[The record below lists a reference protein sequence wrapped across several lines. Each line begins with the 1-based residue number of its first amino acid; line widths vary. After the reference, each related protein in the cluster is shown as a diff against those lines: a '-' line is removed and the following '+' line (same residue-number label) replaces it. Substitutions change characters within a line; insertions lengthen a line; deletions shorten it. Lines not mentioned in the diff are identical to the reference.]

1 VTQPFPDAWLAVIV
15 KLVTGASLSVG
26 DIIEVT
32 TERLAYGG
40 DAVARYNGLAVFV
53 PLAAPGERLRVR
65 VTDLKKNFARAVV
78 EQVLSPADSRRDA
91 PCRYFGECGGCQLQH
106 INYAAQLEA
115 KVGFVRDALERVGRI
130 DWPHEIEIRHTGEFG
145 YRARAKIKIERH
157 TEGHPSIGFARAGS
171 RSVCDVTSCAILIPE
186 LDAALGS
193 LREAVS
199 NNPDLIT
206 TPGAVAEIDIAA
218 GDSAVSFEP
227 QVRGLPGG
235 VLNRRVAGFTLRF
248 SPATFFQVNPMM
260 LDTLVSEAVGEE
272 SGSLA
277 VDLFAGV
284 GLFTLPLARHYAR
297 VIGVESDHKAVDFAR
312 ENAGANSLT
321 NVEVHRATAGP
332 WLERF
337 AALHN
342 TAPDLILLDPP
353 RVGAANTIPHIVA
366 SKAARITYV
375 SCDPTTLARDLRKLL
390 DAGYEMRRVIALDL
404 FPQTYHVETVVGLA
418 RK

>member
-1 VTQPFPDAWLAVIV
+1 MTAAL
-15 KLVTGASLSVG
+15 LSAG

-40 DAVARYNGLAVFV
+40 DAVARHNGLAVFV

-65 VTDLKKNFARAVV
+65 VTDLKKNFARAVI
-78 EQVLSPADSRRDA
+78 EQVLIPADSRREA

-115 KVGFVRDALERVGRI
+115 KAGFVRDALERVGRI
-130 DWPHEIEIRHTGEFG
+130 DWPHEIEIRHAGEFG
-145 YRARAKIKIERH
+145 YRARARIKIERRN
-157 TEGHPSIGFARAGS
+157 EAPPRIGFARAGS
-171 RSVCDVTSCAILIPE
+171 RSVCDVASCAILLPE
-186 LDAALGS
+186 LDAALAS

-199 NNPDLIT
+199 NNPELIAT
-206 TPGAVAEIDIAA
+206 SGAVAEINIGA

-227 QVRGLPGG
+227 QVAGLPGG
-235 VLNRRVAGFTLRF
+235 GLSRRVAGFSLRF
-248 SPATFFQVNPMM
+248 SPATFFQVNPLM
-260 LDTLVSEAVGEE
+260 LETLVSEAVGKE

-277 VDLFAGV
+277 FDLFAGV

-297 VIGVESDHKAVDFAR
+297 VIGVESDHRAVDFAR
-312 ENAGANSLT
+312 ENAEANGLT
-321 NVEVHRATAGP
+321 NVEVHRATAGS
-332 WLERF
+332 WLERC
-337 AALHN
+337 AALRN

-353 RVGAANTIPHIVA
+353 RVGAANISPHVVA
-366 SKAARITYV
+366 SKASRITYV

-390 DAGYEMRRVIALDL
+390 DGGYELRRVVALDM

-418 RK
+418 RKELG

>member
-1 VTQPFPDAWLAVIV
+1 
-15 KLVTGASLSVG
+15 VTGASLSVD

-32 TERLAYGG
+32 SERLAYGG
-40 DAVARYNGLAVFV
+40 DAVARHNGLAVFV
-53 PLAAPGERLRVR
+53 PLAAPGDRLRVR
-65 VTDLKKNFARAVV
+65 VTDLKKNFARAVI

-115 KVGFVRDALERVGRI
+115 KAGFVRDALERVGRI
-130 DWPHEIEIRHTGEFG
+130 DWPHEVEIKHAGEFG
-145 YRARAKIKIERH
+145 YRARAKIKIERRN
-157 TEGHPSIGFARAGS
+157 EAPPRIGFARAGS
-171 RSVCDVTSCAILIPE
+171 RSVCDVASCAILIPE

-218 GDSAVSFEP
+218 GDSAVSAEP
-227 QVRGLPGG
+227 QVGGLPGG
-235 VLNRRVAGFTLRF
+235 VLNRRVAGFTMRF
-248 SPATFFQVNPMM
+248 SPATFFQVNPLM
-260 LDTLVSEAVGEE
+260 LETLVSEAVGEE

-284 GLFTLPLARHYAR
+284 GLFTLPLARRYAR
-297 VIGVESDHKAVDFAR
+297 VIGVESDHRAVYFAR
-312 ENAGANSLT
+312 ANAEANSLT

-337 AALHN
+337 AMHN
-342 TAPDLILLDPP
+342 SAPDLILLDPP
-353 RVGAANTIPHIVA
+353 RVGAVNTISHIVA

-390 DAGYEMRRVIALDL
+390 DAGYELRRVVALDM
-404 FPQTYHVETVVGLA
+404 FAQTYHVETVVALA

>member
-1 VTQPFPDAWLAVIV
+1 
-15 KLVTGASLSVG
+15 VTGASLSVG

-53 PLAAPGERLRVR
+53 PLAAPGDRLRVR
-65 VTDLKKNFARAVV
+65 VTDLKKNFARAVI
-78 EQVLSPADSRRDA
+78 ERVLAPADSRRDA

-115 KVGFVRDALERVGRI
+115 KAGFVRDALERVGRI
-130 DWPHEIEIRHTGEFG
+130 DWPHEIEIKHAGEFG

-157 TEGHPSIGFARAGS
+157 NEGPPRIGFARAGS
-171 RSVCDVTSCAILIPE
+171 RSVCDVASCAILIPE

-199 NNPDLIT
+199 NNPDLIK
-206 TPGAVAEIDIAA
+206 TPGAVAEINIAA
-218 GDSAVSFEP
+218 GGSAVSVEP
-227 QVRGLPGG
+227 QVDRLPGG

-248 SPATFFQVNPMM
+248 SPATFFQANPLM
-260 LDTLVSEAVGEE
+260 LETLVSEAVGEE

-284 GLFTLPLARHYAR
+284 GLFTLPLARRYAR
-297 VIGVESDHKAVDFAR
+297 VIGVESDRRAASFALENITTNKLANVDVYQT
-312 ENAGANSLT
+312 NAAS
-321 NVEVHRATAGP
+321 
-332 WLERF
+332 WLEKF
-337 AALHN
+337 AGTRDA
-342 TAPDLILLDPP
+342 APDLVLLDPP
-353 RVGAANTIPHIVA
+353 RIGAAETIPSLIA
-366 SKAARITYV
+366 RKPSRITYV

-390 DAGYEMRRVIALDL
+390 DGGYELRRVVALDM